1 MVGAIASVCARI
13 PLGAE
18 HAATVQMVGR
28 TMVPRPAKVCVKCW
42 ADKYVFHLSLPMG
55 FLYFSPAD
63 RTPLI
68 FRCERVSDKSR
79 RM

>member
-1 MVGAIASVCARI
+1 MVGAIASVRARI

-42 ADKYVFHLSLPMG
+42 ADKYVFHLSLTIG
-55 FLYFSPAD
+55 FLYFSPAN